1 MAGTTTARWSPLA
14 VVPAALLG
22 VIAAL
27 VLAPSDL
34 PLDSLVRTGA
44 DVAGAVVLGFGLLI
58 LWARDSRHV
67 DDHLAWRG
75 ALVAAACWA
84 VSEVTLLV
92 LGAARSDAVSAT
104 AVSLGTFTDYVQNIA
119 NGRIGSAVVVVAL
132 ATAVL
137 AATALRTDLE
147 VSGIVVVVPTAVALI
162 ARPMTGHMAQHAVG
176 ALLVAVHVVAASVW
190 LGLLVA
196 MAVTLRSRTA
206 WADLLPR
213 YSAAALWCVVAV
225 AVTGVVNAAV
235 RLTSVTALVDTD
247 YGRLILLKSVL
258 LVALVIGGW
267 WRRRTWVSVIGAH
280 TTHATVSTRRAVVE
294 TAAMAAAFGVA
305 AALAT
310 TA

>member
-22 VIAAL
+22 VIVAL

-34 PLDSLVRTGA
+34 PLDSTVRTVA
-44 DVAGAVVLGFGLLI
+44 DVAGAVVLGLGLLI

-67 DDHLAWRG
+67 DDSLAWRG

-84 VSEVTLLV
+84 VAECALLV
-92 LGAARSDAVSAT
+92 LGAARSDAVSTT
-104 AVSLGTFTDYVQNIA
+104 AVLLSTFSDYVRDIA
-119 NGRIGSAVVVVAL
+119 NGRLGTAVVVVAV
-132 ATAVL
+132 AMAVL
-137 AATALRTDLE
+137 AATAVRTDLE
-147 VSGIVVVVPTAVALI
+147 ISGIVVVVPTAVALI
-162 ARPMTGHMAQHAVG
+162 ARPMTGHMAQQPAG
-176 ALLVAVHVVAASVW
+176 ALLVGVHVVAASVW
-190 LGLLVA
+190 LGMLVA

-213 YSAAALWCVVAV
+213 YSATALWCVVAV

-235 RLTSVTALVDTD
+235 RLASVTDLVDTG
-247 YGRLILLKSVL
+247 YGRLVLLKSIL
-258 LVALVIGGW
+258 LVTLVIGGW
-267 WRRRTWVSVIGAH
+267 WRRRTWVRVIGAH
-280 TTHATVSTRRAVVE
+280 TTDAAVSIRRAVVE
-294 TAAMAAAFGVA
+294 TAAMAVVFGVA